1 MDRIACAEL
10 EEDAVKRVGLAHQVM
25 RGLRGPQE
33 KLAFVAVDDDP
44 DKGFVYEPAEVRK
57 AVANI
62 GQQAQND
69 YKNDNVAPECAFEA
83 FMEHFMD
90 RFDELKS
97 PDGGGPFDLRALLT
111 FELFEDTLF

>member
-33 KLAFVAVDDDP
+33 KLAYVAVDDDP

-62 GQQAQND
+62 GQQAQNN
-69 YKNDNVAPECAFEA
+69 YKNDNVAPECAFE
-83 FMEHFMD
+83 
-90 RFDELKS
+90 
-97 PDGGGPFDLRALLT
+97 
-111 FELFEDTLF
+111 